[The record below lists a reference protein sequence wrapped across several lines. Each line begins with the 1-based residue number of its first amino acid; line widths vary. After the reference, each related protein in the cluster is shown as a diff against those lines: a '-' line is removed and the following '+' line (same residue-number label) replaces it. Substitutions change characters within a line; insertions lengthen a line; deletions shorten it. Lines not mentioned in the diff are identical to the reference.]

1 MSCFLN
7 FNPDME
13 ILLFPSVE
21 QHGRQT
27 PPSLL
32 CLPYSH
38 CEIVRFSEVSV
49 LGAYGTTRVGVR
61 MSERTTE
68 CVQVH
73 CTGTP

>member
-1 MSCFLN
+1 
-7 FNPDME
+7 ME

-27 PPSLL
+27 PPSSL

-49 LGAYGTTRVGVR
+49 PGAYGNTRVGVR

-73 CTGTP
+73 STGTP